1 MPEIRSK
8 DRNNGTTP
16 FSLSSTNVDE
26 VRECQTARGRKKG
39 SMKIEGQ
46 APFEQDDRPKSVPD
60 GSAEFAERVRANQKK
75 LRSELKS
82 QYDFIVCGSGSSGS
96 VVAGRLAENPDVSV
110 LLIEAGGDD
119 DVPTVNDAGQW
130 VTNIGSERYWQ
141 FEAEPNPHLNGR
153 AIPMGMGKVLGGGS
167 SINAMIWARGHKSDW
182 DFFASES
189 GDPAWGYESVLDIY
203 RRIEDWQ
210 GAPDPRYRGTGGP
223 VFVQPLQ
230 DPNPAAPA
238 LFEGIRSLGIPIFE
252 NQNGRIMEADG
263 GASVADVC
271 MRNGKRQS
279 VFRSYV
285 FPYMDQPNLTVLP
298 HTLVTRLTFEDKR
311 ATGVEIS
318 YEGRVRSIR
327 AGGEV
332 ILSLGAIHTPKVLM
346 QSGLGD
352 QAELNHIG
360 IPVVEHLSGVGLGFQ
375 DHPGVGCL
383 YDCSDSLTTRP
394 APEAVIY
401 GKSAPDLGSPDLQIL
416 PAVFSAGD
424 AARLGLPAGG
434 WVLIGNVVQPKSRGR
449 ISLTG
454 SDPADPVRIEANYLS
469 DPANRTALFACLE
482 LCREIGNSGA
492 LRPFVG
498 PEVIPG
504 DLQVPELEKY
514 IRDTAFSFW
523 HQTSTAKM
531 GRDAMSVVDGDLRV
545 YGVKNLR
552 IADGSVLPRVTTGN
566 TMAPCVIIGERAAEI
581 IRKQHRIATTS
592 VSHAER
598 FVEVDTRHLS

>member
-1 MPEIRSK
+1 MDTK
-8 DRNNGTTP
+8 
-16 FSLSSTNVDE
+16 
-26 VRECQTARGRKKG
+26 
-39 SMKIEGQ
+39 GQ
-46 APFEQDDRPKSVPD
+46 APFEQKDRSHAVPERC
-60 GSAEFAERVRANQKK
+60 AEFAERVRVNQKK

-96 VVAGRLAENPDVSV
+96 VVAGRLAENPDVNV

-141 FEAEPNPHLNGR
+141 FQAEPNPHLNGR
-153 AIPMGMGKVLGGGS
+153 AIPLGMGKVLGGGS
-167 SINAMIWARGHKSDW
+167 SIDAMVWARGHKSDW
-182 DFFASES
+182 DFFASET

-263 GASVADVC
+263 GASVADV
-271 MRNGKRQS
+271 RIRKGKRQS

-298 HTLVTRLTFEDKR
+298 HALVTRLTFEDKR

-318 YEGRVRSIR
+318 YEGSVRRIRVVS
-327 AGGEV
+327 EV

-346 QSGLGD
+346 QSGIGD
-352 QAELNHIG
+352 QAELNHFG
-360 IPVVEHLSGVGLGFQ
+360 IPVIQHLPGVGAGFQ
-375 DHPGVGCL
+375 DHPGVCCL
-383 YDCSDSLTTRP
+383 WGSSDSLPTRP

-401 GKSAPDLGSPDLQIL
+401 GKSVTGLGGPDFQIL

-424 AARLGLPAGG
+424 AARLGPPGGG
-434 WVLIGNVVQPKSRGR
+434 WVLVGNVVQPKSRGR
-449 ISLTG
+449 IRLTG
-454 SDPADPVRIEANYLS
+454 SDPADPVQIEANYLG
-469 DPANRTALFACLE
+469 DPDDRKAAFACAE
-482 LCREIGNSGA
+482 LCREIGNSNA
-492 LRPFVG
+492 LRPFVSR
-498 PEVIPG
+498 EVIPG
-504 DLQVPELEKY
+504 NLERPELENY

-531 GRDAMSVVDGDLRV
+531 GRDELSVVDGDLKV
-545 YGVKNLR
+545 YGVDNLR
-552 IADGSVLPRVTTGN
+552 IADGSIMPRVTTGN
-566 TMAPCVIIGERAAEI
+566 TMAPCVIVGERAAEI
-581 IRKQHRIATTS
+581 IRGEHQIGTVS
-592 VSHAER
+592 VSRSDR
-598 FVEVDTRHLS
+598 FHK